1 MADPPAR
8 SSAPTIYD
16 VARAA
21 GVAPSTVSRALAR
34 PGRVNADTAARI
46 RKVAEDLGY
55 RANPIASALVTQR
68 TRIVAVMVSDIANPF
83 YSELIRGAE
92 SAATEAG
99 YVIVLADAQ
108 ESGAFEREALERIL
122 PAAEGIVIGSSRMPD
137 SALRMIAKQ
146 RPMVVLN
153 RQMPD
158 IPSVVTDN
166 ARGAS
171 MALEHLAE
179 QGHREV
185 TYVAG
190 PDASWTEGAR
200 WRSLRDNAVRLG
212 MASHRIGPYA
222 PTFEGGVEAG
232 RAFLECPTSAVV
244 AYNDLLAIGVMAA
257 LRGAR
262 VDVPRAVSVIG
273 FDDIFPA
280 RLVTPPLTT
289 VAAPIRHMGA
299 TGVRNLLAVLNGA
312 QHRNPE
318 AFVLPVRLIVRAS
331 TAQRS
336 RKRVSPALGTTR
348 VSGSAS

>member
-1 MADPPAR
+1 MVDGQR
-8 SSAPTIYD
+8 RNSAPTIYD

-34 PGRVNADTAARI
+34 PGRVKADTAARI
-46 RKVAEDLGY
+46 RKVAEELGY
-55 RANPIASALVTQR
+55 RVNPIASALVTQR
-68 TRIVAVMVSDIANPF
+68 TKIVAVMVSDIANPF

-99 YVIVLADAQ
+99 YVIVLADAR
-108 ESGAFEREALERIL
+108 ESGTFERQALERII

-153 RQMPD
+153 REMPD
-158 IPSVVTDN
+158 IPSVVSDN
-166 ARGAS
+166 PRGACL
-171 MALEHLAE
+171 ALEHLAE
-179 QGHREV
+179 LGHRDV

-190 PDASWTEGAR
+190 PDASWTEGVR
-200 WRSLRDNAVRLG
+200 WRSLCDHAGRLG
-212 MASHRIGPYA
+212 MTSHRLGPYP
-222 PTFEGGVEAG
+222 PTFEGGLAAG
-232 RAFLECPTSAVV
+232 REFLSCPTSAIV
-244 AYNDLLAIGVMAA
+244 AYNDLMAIGVIAA
-257 LRGAR
+257 LRAAE
-262 VDVPRAVSVIG
+262 VTVPDDVSVVG
-273 FDDIFPA
+273 FDDIMPA
-280 RLVTPPLTT
+280 RLATPALTT

-312 QHRNPE
+312 RHRNPE

-336 RKRVSPALGTTR
+336 RKRISPALGTTK